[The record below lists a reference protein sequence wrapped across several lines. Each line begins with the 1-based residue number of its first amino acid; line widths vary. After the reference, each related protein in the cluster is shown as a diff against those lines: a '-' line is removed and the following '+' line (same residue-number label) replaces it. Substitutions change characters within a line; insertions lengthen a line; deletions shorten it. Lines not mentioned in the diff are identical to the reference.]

1 MNRAIFFVSWLRR
14 SWYYANDNGA
24 TIVHGSAG
32 GVNGAA
38 SPEGGVIAMGVRQV
52 WDSSSKGRFD
62 ENGPS
67 EIDDYSVNK

>member
-1 MNRAIFFVSWLRR
+1 
-14 SWYYANDNGA
+14 
-24 TIVHGSAG
+24 
-32 GVNGAA
+32 
-38 SPEGGVIAMGVRQV
+38 MGVRQV